1 MEVKINREKIMEGVR
16 LILEGIGIDPNDENF
31 RETPRRIAEFY
42 EELLSPKIGDEDYKY
57 FTSKG
62 DLVIVKDIQVYTLCP
77 HHLLPVFYRVYVAYI
92 PSGKVVGVSKIV
104 RLILDEARRLN
115 LQEQYTENVASKLQE
130 LVESNDVMV
139 VVNGIHYCMRMRGV
153 KTPNAEVVTSAI
165 RGKFRDYALRME
177 TMRLMGFE

>member
-1 MEVKINREKIMEGVR
+1 MEVKINREKIMDGVR
-16 LILEGIGIDPNDENF
+16 LILEGIGVDPNDENY

-92 PSGKVVGVSKIV
+92 PSGKVIGVSKIA
-104 RLILDEARRLN
+104 RLILDEARRLT

-130 LVESNDVMV
+130 LVESSDVMV